1 MSKDLWH
8 FPRTALAQQV
18 LGMFETGLSSA
29 LVFFAPRRMGK
40 TEFLRKDVRP
50 LADKKHWST
59 FYFSFLD
66 IGEQVQQEFTSA
78 LASFAEDIGAITN
91 KNGVFSRIRKIGA
104 EAVGIK

>member
-8 FPRTALAQQV
+8 FPRTMLAQQV
-18 LGMFETGLSSA
+18 LGMFDTGLSSA

-50 LADKKHWST
+50 LAEKNNWTT

-66 IGEQVQQEFTSA
+66 IGEHVQQEFTHA
-78 LASFAEDIGAITN
+78 LAQFAENIGATT
-91 KNGVFSRIRKIGA
+91 RA
-104 EAVGIK
+104 C